1 VKGEPDDIS
10 MNWSKVRL
18 EVEEDQLNWGT

>member
-10 MNWSKVRL
+10 MKWSKVRL
-18 EVEEDQLNWGT
+18 EVEEDQLNWGP